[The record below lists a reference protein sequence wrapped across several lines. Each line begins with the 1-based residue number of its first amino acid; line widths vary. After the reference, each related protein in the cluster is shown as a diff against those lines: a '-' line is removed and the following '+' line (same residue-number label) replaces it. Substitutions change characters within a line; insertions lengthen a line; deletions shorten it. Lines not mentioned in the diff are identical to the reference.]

1 MKHAFGALVWLLAC
15 GPNEPIADTCTAPAC
30 TGEDATSHAT
40 SGDETPASPTI
51 EVASDCFDATSDA
64 ITLVRV
70 AIEGDVLLLD
80 VGHSGGC
87 AEHGYRLC
95 ADPVLLRSEPAVQRF
110 ALVHDANGDMCEA
123 YLTTTLR
130 VPVGA
135 LPHAPID
142 VESTSDRT
150 FGLSVR

>member
-1 MKHAFGALVWLLAC
+1 MKRGLVGLVLLLAC
-15 GPNEPIADTCTAPAC
+15 GPNEPVQDACTAPAC
-30 TGEDATSHAT
+30 TGDDSVSHST
-40 SGDETPASPTI
+40 SGDETPASP
-51 EVASDCFDATSDA
+51 EVSVASDCFDAPSDG

-70 AIEGDVLLLD
+70 ALEGDALLLE

-87 AEHGYRLC
+87 AEHTYRLC

-130 VPVGA
+130 VPVSA